1 MGSPYI
7 GLFMGVHPQL
17 SLFFLSLLLLKEE
30 GGVIAE
36 RGEAIEVDED
46 EEEVDKVRL
55 GNEQVED
62 WQSRLVVCI
71 LGQWSIV
78 NGEEEKK

>member
-1 MGSPYI
+1 M
-7 GLFMGVHPQL
+7 
-17 SLFFLSLLLLKEE
+17 
-30 GGVIAE
+30 IAE

-46 EEEVDKVRL
+46 EEEEVDKVRL

-71 LGQWSIV
+71 LG
-78 NGEEEKK
+78 

>member
-1 MGSPYI
+1 
-7 GLFMGVHPQL
+7 
-17 SLFFLSLLLLKEE
+17 
-30 GGVIAE
+30 VIAE

-46 EEEVDKVRL
+46 EEEEVDKVRL

-71 LGQWSIV
+71 LG
-78 NGEEEKK
+78 

>member
-1 MGSPYI
+1 M
-7 GLFMGVHPQL
+7 
-17 SLFFLSLLLLKEE
+17 
-30 GGVIAE
+30 IAE

-46 EEEVDKVRL
+46 EDEDEVDKVRL

-71 LGQWSIV
+71 LG
-78 NGEEEKK
+78 